1 VNVQFPKNHRLIPIE
16 GATYY
21 LHPTSRGKRTPIRI
35 GKDVAVAHTAMINM
49 DYGRSLEGCA
59 ELEAHPPSV
68 VASRVLRKTA
78 FTRPLPAS
86 PCSFHTRRRILAS
99 HNRDRL
105 DPLRAQGYSHQGQY
119 DAAEQQ
125 MLDGSGVVAG
135 PGPSTNPL
143 KAGSDVDRQ

>member
-1 VNVQFPKNHRLIPIE
+1 MNVQFPKNHRLIPIE

-78 FTRPLPAS
+78 FTRPLRPVLAPS
-86 PCSFHTRRRILAS
+86 ILGEESWLPITETGSTRFERKVIPIRVNMTLPNS
-99 HNRDRL
+99 KCWT
-105 DPLRAQGYSHQGQY
+105 AQGS
-119 DAAEQQ
+119 
-125 MLDGSGVVAG
+125 
-135 PGPSTNPL
+135 
-143 KAGSDVDRQ
+143 